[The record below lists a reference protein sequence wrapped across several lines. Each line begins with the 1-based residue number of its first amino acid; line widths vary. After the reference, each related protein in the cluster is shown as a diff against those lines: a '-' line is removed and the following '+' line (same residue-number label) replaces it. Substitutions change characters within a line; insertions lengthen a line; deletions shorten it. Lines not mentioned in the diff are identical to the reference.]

1 MKLPSGNEV
10 EVLRLLAGGRE
21 LYGLEMI
28 KRSGGTLKRN
38 SIYVVLGRMED
49 QGFIKGREVKEKGT
63 PGIPRR
69 LYRITG
75 LGQRALAAWDAAQS
89 TWNKMGNLKPAGA

>member
-1 MKLPSGNEV
+1 MKMPSGNEV
-10 EVLRLLAGGRE
+10 EVLRLLVGGRE

-28 KRSGGTLKRN
+28 KRSKGALKRG

-49 QGFIKGREVKEKGT
+49 EGFVKGREVKEEGS
-63 PGIPRR
+63 PGMPRR

-75 LGQRALAAWDAAQS
+75 LGQRALQAHEAARS
-89 TWNKMGNLKPAGA
+89 ILGGRLMPVGA

>member
-1 MKLPSGNEV
+1 MPSRNEA
-10 EVLRLLAGGRE
+10 EVLQLLAGGRE
-21 LYGLEMI
+21 LYGLELI

-49 QGFIKGREVKEKGT
+49 QGLIKGREVKVEGA
-63 PGIPRR
+63 PGLPRR

-75 LGQRALAAWDAAQS
+75 LGERSLS
-89 TWNKMGNLKPAGA
+89 TWNAAQAAWSGALKPAGA